1 MIDTQDL
8 QRRIRARRSVLDGL
22 SGEARSVIFQAE
34 NLETEI
40 ESLKLDILHLEQ
52 ASGILNSVGED
63 RQLKA
68 QGVIE
73 ELVTRGLQSIF
84 NSNYSFHI
92 LQTVKNKNA
101 HVEFMIRTTVGGSVI
116 ETPVMESRGGGM
128 AAIVG
133 FILRVVV
140 MLLRKDVAR
149 ILFLDETFAHVSAEY
164 LPALGEF
171 LREVVDKSG
180 IQIVMVTHQDEFVE
194 YADKVVRFE
203 LDKNEKTRVKVQH
216 DK

>member
-1 MIDTQDL
+1 
-8 QRRIRARRSVLDGL
+8 
-22 SGEARSVIFQAE
+22 
-34 NLETEI
+34 
-40 ESLKLDILHLEQ
+40 
-52 ASGILNSVGED
+52 
-63 RQLKA
+63 
-68 QGVIE
+68 
-73 ELVTRGLQSIF
+73 
-84 NSNYSFHI
+84 
-92 LQTVKNKNA
+92 
-101 HVEFMIRTTVGGSVI
+101 
-116 ETPVMESRGGGM
+116 M

-194 YADKVVRFE
+194 YADKVIRFE
-203 LDKNEKTRVKVQH
+203 LDKNEKTKVKVQH
-216 DK
+216 DQ